1 MAWIPPAVSDFQA
14 FFNRDFSYAP
24 AGVPA
29 TDFDYIQ
36 PADITKAINEA
47 LIEFNSALY
56 GSSDQITNIFMYLA
70 AYHLVENLKNSMK
83 GIAAQANFP
92 VASQGA
98 GGVNASYQIPERYL
112 KSPILAPYTQ
122 NGYGMKYLSL
132 VVPFLVGNVS
142 APGSYTPTPS
152 MVI

>member
-1 MAWIPPAVSDFQA
+1 MAWLPPSVADFSS
-14 FFNRDFSYAP
+14 FFNRDFAYAP
-24 AGVPA
+24 EGVPA
-29 TDFDYIQ
+29 NDLDYVQ
-36 PADITKAINEA
+36 PSDITRAINEA
-47 LIEFNSALY
+47 VIDFNPGLY
-56 GSSDQITNIFMYLA
+56 GSLAQITNIFMYLA

-92 VASQGA
+92 TASQGA

-122 NGYGMKYLSL
+122 NGYGMRYLAL
-132 VVPFLVGNVS
+132 VLPFLVGNVS
-142 APGSYTPTPS
+142 APGSYNPTPS